1 VRPGIWFDKSFSL
14 IVHANGQG
22 CINGEHSWADA
33 PIIGHLLE
41 HVLVGEVKAQ
51 LYDDDGHVKLRDGRA
66 RCGSR
71 LFGAAGVGAP
81 SGRRP
86 RGYSADALAHSHAT
100 TAASGPAELPLSPSA
115 AATTMA
121 GASNA
126 GRWQRLS
133 WVISAELE
141 EAIFAARASLCALA
155 EDLDLVVTSHA
166 EYGKGF
172 VKRCG
177 VSPDAYLQMALQ
189 LAYFRDQRHFDNT
202 YESSMTR
209 LFADGRTETV
219 RPVTAE
225 ATAFVLLM
233 EQQGIGGGG
242 VGGGGGGVGGGG
254 GGVGVGGGGGAPS
267 GAPTPASPLAKLAAL
282 RAACEKHVALY
293 VAAMEGCG
301 FDRHLFALY
310 VVAVGTGTESAFL
323 KQALGQPWRLSTSQV
338 PQQQTSLWSIKDK
351 RFASAISAGG
361 GFSAVAADG
370 YGVSYSVAGED
381 EFVFHVSACVK
392 SAPKT
397 SAARFTGHI
406 LQALADM
413 RAVLSQAL
421 GSEAAASAAAHNEG
435 GTGRSPSDPSSS
447 SSSSSSSSLSKAP
460 PKRARAQP
468 PLPSADAS
476 TPALATPQPLM
487 LSGATSS

>member
-1 VRPGIWFDKSFSL
+1 
-14 IVHANGQG
+14 
-22 CINGEHSWADA
+22 
-33 PIIGHLLE
+33 
-41 HVLVGEVKAQ
+41 
-51 LYDDDGHVKLRDGRA
+51 
-66 RCGSR
+66 
-71 LFGAAGVGAP
+71 
-81 SGRRP
+81 
-86 RGYSADALAHSHAT
+86 
-100 TAASGPAELPLSPSA
+100 
-115 AATTMA
+115 
-121 GASNA
+121 
-126 GRWQRLS
+126 
-133 WVISAELE
+133 
-141 EAIFAARASLCALA
+141 
-155 EDLDLVVTSHA
+155 
-166 EYGKGF
+166 
-172 VKRCG
+172 
-177 VSPDAYLQMALQ
+177 
-189 LAYFRDQRHFDNT
+189 
-202 YESSMTR
+202 MTR

-242 VGGGGGGVGGGG
+242 VGGGGGG
-254 GGVGVGGGGGAPS
+254 AAS

-421 GSEAAASAAAHNEG
+421 GSEAAAAAAVPPSPPLAATSARNEG
-435 GTGRSPSDPSSS
+435 GSGRLPTDHSSS
-447 SSSSSSSSLSKAP
+447 SSSSSSKAAPAAEVAP
-460 PKRARAQP
+460 PERASAQP
-468 PLPSADAS
+468 PPRAADVS

-487 LSGATSS
+487 M

>member
-1 VRPGIWFDKSFSL
+1 
-14 IVHANGQG
+14 
-22 CINGEHSWADA
+22 
-33 PIIGHLLE
+33 
-41 HVLVGEVKAQ
+41 
-51 LYDDDGHVKLRDGRA
+51 
-66 RCGSR
+66 
-71 LFGAAGVGAP
+71 
-81 SGRRP
+81 
-86 RGYSADALAHSHAT
+86 
-100 TAASGPAELPLSPSA
+100 
-115 AATTMA
+115 MA

-242 VGGGGGGVGGGG
+242 VGGGGGG
-254 GGVGVGGGGGAPS
+254 GAAS

-421 GSEAAASAAAHNEG
+421 GSEAAMKAAGKLRLEG
-435 GTGRSPSDPSSS
+435 KEYVVQDGDVMHFRFNV
-447 SSSSSSSSLSKAP
+447 
-460 PKRARAQP
+460 
-468 PLPSADAS
+468 
-476 TPALATPQPLM
+476 
-487 LSGATSS
+487 